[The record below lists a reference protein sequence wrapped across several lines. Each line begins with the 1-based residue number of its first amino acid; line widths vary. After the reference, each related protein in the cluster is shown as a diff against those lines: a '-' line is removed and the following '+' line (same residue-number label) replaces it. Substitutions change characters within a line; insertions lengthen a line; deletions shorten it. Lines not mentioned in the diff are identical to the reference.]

1 LGVSPIVMERTVKTK
16 KIGKA
21 VTFEVSAW
29 WNSKDQ
35 KIRLTS
41 KGPEAFILTV
51 RDDPHSKRGH
61 PKLFRELT
69 KILRKAGAP
78 APE

>member
-1 LGVSPIVMERTVKTK
+1 MKVSKT
-16 KIGKA
+16 GKT

-29 WNSKDQ
+29 WEEKDQ

-41 KGPEAFILTV
+41 KGREVFILTV
-51 RDDPHSKRGH
+51 NDDPASKRGH
-61 PKLFRELT
+61 PKLFRELA
-69 KILRKAGAP
+69 KILRKAGVP